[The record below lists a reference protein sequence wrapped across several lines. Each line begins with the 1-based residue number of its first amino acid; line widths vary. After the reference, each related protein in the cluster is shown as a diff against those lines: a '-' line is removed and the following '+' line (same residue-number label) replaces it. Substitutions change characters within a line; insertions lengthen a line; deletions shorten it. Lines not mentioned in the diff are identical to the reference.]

1 MAPSIKVD
9 YEQLEKAAKR
19 FHTAGESVDLA
30 LIKMI
35 SAGDDAEKSWKGH
48 AAGKFFPQWE
58 HIRFNMEKL
67 INAMYIGENYI
78 NETVKIFKEAEEKA
92 AAKVRKGP

>member
-9 YEQLEKAAKR
+9 FEELQKAAKR
-19 FHTAGESVDLA
+19 FHTAGESVDAA
-30 LIKMI
+30 LIKML
-35 SAGDDAEKSWKGH
+35 SAADDAEKSWKGQ
-48 AAGKFFPQWE
+48 AAGKFFPKWAL
-58 HIRFNMEKL
+58 IRANLEKL

-92 AAKVRKGP
+92 ASKVRKGP